1 MSATK
6 ITMKME
12 WQLSR
17 TSILTLL
24 ALKLKQTQIPAGIS
38 IVPSLSS
45 GFFELCS
52 PTNDCSVKVPPLY
65 LSIFVPLYIES
76 LYSHTVQ

>member
-1 MSATK
+1 ME
-6 ITMKME
+6 ME
-12 WQLSR
+12 WQLSK
-17 TSILTLL
+17 TSVL
-24 ALKLKQTQIPAGIS
+24 ALKVKQTQISTGIS

-45 GFFELCS
+45 EFFEPCS

-65 LSIFVPLYIES
+65 FSIFVPLYIES

>member
-1 MSATK
+1 
-6 ITMKME
+6 ME
-12 WQLSR
+12 QQLSK
-17 TSILTLL
+17 TSVLTLL
-24 ALKLKQTQIPAGIS
+24 VVKLKQTQIHAGIS

-45 GFFELCS
+45 VFFELRS

-65 LSIFVPLYIES
+65 FSIFVPLYIES